1 MHTRW
6 EKRKN
11 ERERL
16 ERKEEKRKETAGGWM
31 ENKREREGWR
41 DREIEHK
48 HLPSRLPA
56 QLKTTQE
63 TFHICLLQ
71 PAKAISLPLIIL
83 EIL

>member
-1 MHTRW
+1 MKGRGW
-6 EKRKN
+6 KGKKRRERRQQGVGWRIR
-11 ERERL
+11 ERER
-16 ERKEEKRKETAGGWM
+16 
-31 ENKREREGWR
+31 WR

-56 QLKTTQE
+56 QMKTTQE